1 MLRFVASL
9 YSAERNAD
17 RESFYPHYTMVL
29 NFQNIEIFITLKDVT
44 KFERL
49 NVVSI
54 NVSRDWKC

>member
-1 MLRFVASL
+1 MLRFVAFL

-17 RESFYPHYTMVL
+17 RESFYPHYTMV
-29 NFQNIEIFITLKDVT
+29 NFQNIEISITLKDVT

-49 NVVSI
+49 NDVSI